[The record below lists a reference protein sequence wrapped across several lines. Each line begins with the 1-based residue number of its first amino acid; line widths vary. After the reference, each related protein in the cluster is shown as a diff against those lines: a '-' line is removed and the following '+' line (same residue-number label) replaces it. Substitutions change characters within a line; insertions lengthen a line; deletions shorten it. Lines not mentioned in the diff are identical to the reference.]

1 MVETGIKP
9 TGKLAPWPFF
19 NGYHIRDVVQ
29 LWWCV
34 TIPPL
39 QMLQNKMD
47 LMQCLIDKTDWIL
60 GIITNSLCKNKH
72 TSYPQSDESDWSAP
86 SPMICSPQLIFEMEV
101 CGSVAIFHKLGDFNL
116 FLFFHTAQCSTRELW
131 FWWTPNAIAQLN
143 LAMVTQILHLF
154 FFTIMHAAQIQY
166 MAHTLHHHACA
177 LTIPF
182 SCAQISIHLRLVLI
196 I

>member
-1 MVETGIKP
+1 
-9 TGKLAPWPFF
+9 
-19 NGYHIRDVVQ
+19 
-29 LWWCV
+29 
-34 TIPPL
+34 
-39 QMLQNKMD
+39 MLQNKMN
-47 LMQCLIDKTDWIL
+47 LMQWLIDKTDWIL
-60 GIITNSLCKNKH
+60 GIFTNSLRKNKH
-72 TSYPQSDESDWSAP
+72 TSYPQSDESDDQHP

-101 CGSVAIFHKLGDFNL
+101 CGSVAIFHKLGDFIL

-143 LAMVTQILHLF
+143 LALVTQILHLF

-177 LTIPF
+177 PTIPF

>member
-1 MVETGIKP
+1 
-9 TGKLAPWPFF
+9 
-19 NGYHIRDVVQ
+19 
-29 LWWCV
+29 
-34 TIPPL
+34 
-39 QMLQNKMD
+39 
-47 LMQCLIDKTDWIL
+47 
-60 GIITNSLCKNKH
+60 
-72 TSYPQSDESDWSAP
+72 
-86 SPMICSPQLIFEMEV
+86 MEV
-101 CGSVAIFHKLGDFNL
+101 CGSLAIFHKLEHIL

-166 MAHTLHHHACA
+166 MAHTLHHHGCA